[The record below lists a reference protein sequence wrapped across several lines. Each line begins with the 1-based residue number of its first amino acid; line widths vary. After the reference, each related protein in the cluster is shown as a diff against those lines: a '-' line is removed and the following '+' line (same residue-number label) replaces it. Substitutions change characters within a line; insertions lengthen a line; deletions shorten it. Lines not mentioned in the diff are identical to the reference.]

1 MSFRP
6 WTIRMSTGSFTITPQ
21 REGLALL
28 TVHDTTGDPARRGT
42 TSIHVP
48 VDRLLDA
55 VEATYRECNDIQ
67 ERDDERARKG
77 EL

>member
-6 WTIRMSTGSFTITPQ
+6 WTIRMSTGDFTITPQ
-21 REGLALL
+21 REGFALL
-28 TVHDTTGDPARRGT
+28 TVRDTTGDPDRRGT

-48 VDRLLDA
+48 VSDLLDA
-55 VEATYRECNDIQ
+55 VTSTYRECNDIQ
-67 ERDDERARKG
+67 ERDDERARRG